1 MTINRHHRLAA
12 LACTVAMTAFVLAAP
27 DAAAED
33 PPAEEAQ
40 TEPSKTEPGKP
51 ETAEPAKDAAAEP
64 KPEPAPGED
73 PAATPVAKPTPK
85 ARPTVA
91 MPDLGGTSGDQD
103 IYGLSDDLVPP
114 GSRLDWAKRR
124 DIKVVQKRAVVKE
137 GRHGLSLLIGAV
149 PNDDFWTYI
158 TAGLGYNYYFSEDLA
173 LNIHGVYTAEQA
185 TSLRNKL
192 QGQRPEGFE
201 LQVRLPQ
208 TLTAYASAGAD
219 WNLLHGKIGF
229 FGTQLGEFDVA
240 LCFGVG
246 AVVTT
251 VTTQAYPLG
260 KQRIDAAGNVGAS
273 AQFYLSEHF
282 ALRADYHQLFYP
294 GFNDQKNDASGGLAH
309 PLAVF
314 IGLTYFTAPPQ

>member
-1 MTINRHHRLAA
+1 
-12 LACTVAMTAFVLAAP
+12 MTAFVLAAAP
-27 DAAAED
+27 AAAAED
-33 PPAEEAQ
+33 PPAEEGKA
-40 TEPSKTEPGKP
+40 EPGKSEHGKSEPGKTEPAKDAA
-51 ETAEPAKDAAAEP
+51 AEPAKDAAAEP

-73 PAATPVAKPTPK
+73 PVTPVAKPTPK
-85 ARPTVA
+85 AKPTVA
-91 MPDLGGTSGDQD
+91 MPDLGGASGDQD

-124 DIKVVQKRAVVKE
+124 DIKVVQKRSVVKE

-173 LNIHGVYTAEQA
+173 LNVHGVYTAEQA

-208 TLTAYASAGAD
+208 TLTAYGSAGAD

-251 VTTQAYPLG
+251 VTTQAFPLG